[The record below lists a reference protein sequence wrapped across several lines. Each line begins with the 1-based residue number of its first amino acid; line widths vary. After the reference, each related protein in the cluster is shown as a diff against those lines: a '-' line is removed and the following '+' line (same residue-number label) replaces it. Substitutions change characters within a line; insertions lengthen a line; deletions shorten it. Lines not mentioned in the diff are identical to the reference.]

1 MISFLNLKYFLVLTS
16 ELNFNNAAKKLHITQ
31 QSLSGHIKK
40 IENDL
45 GISLFEYGPPLKIT
59 PAGILLKSY
68 AQDILEKQQNLE
80 DAIWTLKTMM
90 PASITIGT
98 TYARGQYLLPPIIA
112 EFQHRYPLTKVT
124 LFEGTTPEVN
134 DALLKGKVELS
145 IGYDITNQTNI
156 KSIPLYKDP
165 IHLVISKKILE
176 AHYPNKGYITN
187 LEHNAEFIFDI
198 IKTCPFITM
207 TDNTSIGQFNAKFL
221 ATHKLKPQIALT
233 LRNVGT
239 MMAMCH
245 FGMGFMFCPETL
257 ISCSAYPFWDKHIV
271 VPLPHHEPQ
280 QIAINYL
287 STLHQNEAI
296 NAFIKIT
303 KESLSHGVPTIIY

>member
-40 IENDL
+40 IESDL

-59 PAGILLKSY
+59 PAGIILKSY

-80 DAIWTLKTMM
+80 DAIWTLKNMM

-98 TYARGQYLLPPIIA
+98 TYARGQYLLPPIIT
-112 EFQHRYPLTKVT
+112 EFQKRYPLTKVT

-134 DALLKGKVELS
+134 EALMQGKVELS
-145 IGYDITNQTNI
+145 IGYAIKNQPNI
-156 KSIPLYKDP
+156 KTIPLYKDP
-165 IHLVISKKILE
+165 IYLVIARKILE
-176 AHYPNKGYITN
+176 AHYPNKSYITN
-187 LEHNAEFIFDI
+187 YQADPDFVFDI
-198 IKTCPFITM
+198 IKTCPFITL
-207 TDNTSIGQFNAKFL
+207 TDNTLIGQFNAKFL
-221 ATHKLKPQIALT
+221 ASHNLKPNVALT

-257 ISCSAYPFWDKHIV
+257 INCSAYPFGDKHIV
-271 VPLPHHEPQ
+271 LPLPHQEPR
-280 QIAINYL
+280 QIAINYI
-287 STLHQNEAI
+287 SSLHQNEAI

-303 KESLSHGVPTIIY
+303 KEALSHGVPTIIY